1 MEEENARLLRQRVRR
16 ADARGARPRL
26 VLVWFFAAVVCVA
39 CLVTV
44 SLESTRTHATLE
56 NSSAP
61 WRPYRY
67 RVGYLPQ
74 AAGAVAALLSA
85 VSSHPQ
91 IGDAAWLG
99 AHVAAHLAACL
110 RATWFALFLTLAL
123 AYHAIAL
130 PRALPASEK
139 RLPSRLLVALA
150 SAAVWAPLA
159 WDVRNDVDY
168 LVAILLAAA
177 FLASTLEGAVSCAL
191 VALVAPWHG
200 VGV

>member
-1 MEEENARLLRQRVRR
+1 MHHGV
-16 ADARGARPRL
+16 
-26 VLVWFFAAVVCVA
+26 
-39 CLVTV
+39 
-44 SLESTRTHATLE
+44 
-56 NSSAP
+56 
-61 WRPYRY
+61 PYRY

-99 AHVAAHLAACL
+99 TRGRPSGSVPPCHVVCTVPH
-110 RATWFALFLTLAL
+110 ALPLP
-123 AYHAIAL
+123 YHAIAL

-177 FLASTLEGAVSCAL
+177 FLASTLEGAVSCAHSWRWWRRGAAWVYDYSL
-191 VALVAPWHG
+191 SFIS
-200 VGV
+200 